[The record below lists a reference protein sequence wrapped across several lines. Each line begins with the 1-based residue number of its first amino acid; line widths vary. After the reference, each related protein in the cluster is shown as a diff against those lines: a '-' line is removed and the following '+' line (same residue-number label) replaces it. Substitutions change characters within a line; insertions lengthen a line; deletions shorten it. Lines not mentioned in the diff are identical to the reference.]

1 MRKILSLFILSMFV
15 ILLASCDGN
24 SKIEV
29 VIGMW
34 PESANTDDVAMFNT
48 WKERFESDYP
58 QYEIIG
64 ESFTYSVEAFTN
76 KANSKTLPTVFQTW
90 FTEPQM
96 IVSGG
101 HAKDITDIVKK
112 LGWYDKMDPVLR
124 DYLTFDD
131 RLYGIPRDGY
141 GLGLII
147 NLSVFEDAGLATDL
161 DDDGIV
167 DIVNPSNP
175 NEKYYPTTMD
185 ELLEYAITIKES
197 TQKDGLILLN
207 VDKQGGWQFT
217 NFAWAFGAELQVMGD
232 DQKVHS
238 NLNSPEAIAAM
249 EFLKSFYSATSDG
262 DSVVP
267 IGAMNYSEW
276 ATRLGNGQIGMAIAG
291 NDAISNA
298 ITQGGMNR
306 NDIAFV
312 PIPAGPGGQY
322 TLFGGTPYMFSA
334 YDSDEAVEGAI
345 RFLEYIGRSP
355 EVSQVAQDAMRE
367 GYQTASRKNM
377 LILPE
382 IKPWINEDYIQLTE
396 TLNAQY
402 VNVQAMHNF
411 NDFYN
416 ALQTTRRREE
426 PYFTQYMYELLDQ
439 VVYGLQNLSF
449 DVASSLNSKN
459 QLFEQYL
466 RNQLD

>member
-1 MRKILSLFILSMFV
+1 MKKILLLIMFIMTTLF
-15 ILLASCDGN
+15 LAACQGSG
-24 SKIEV
+24 KIEV

-34 PESANTDDVAMFNT
+34 PESANTSDIAMFNV
-48 WKERFESDYP
+48 WKERFEADYP
-58 QYEIIG
+58 EYEIIG
-64 ESFTYSVEAFTN
+64 ESFTYSVEAFYA

-101 HAKDITDIVKK
+101 HAKDVTKIVKD

-124 DYLTFDD
+124 SYLTFDEK
-131 RLYGIPRDGY
+131 LYGIPRDGY

-147 NLSVFEDAGLATDL
+147 NLNVFEDAGLAMDL

-167 DIVNPSNP
+167 DIVDPANPSV
-175 NEKYYPTTMD
+175 KYYPTTME
-185 ELLEYAITIKES
+185 ELLEYSVTIKET

-217 NFAWAFGAELQVMGD
+217 NFAWAFGASLQIEGED
-232 DQKVHS
+232 GKIHS
-238 NLNSPEAIAAM
+238 NLNSAESIAAM
-249 EFLKSFYSATSDG
+249 QFLKSFYSAADG

-267 IGAMNYSEW
+267 IGSMNYSEW

-306 NDIAFV
+306 NDLAFV

-334 YDSDEAVEGAI
+334 YESDEAVEGAI
-345 RFLEYIGRSP
+345 KFLEYIGRSP

-367 GYQTASRKNM
+367 GLQTANQKNM

-382 IKPWINEDYIQLTE
+382 VKPWINEDYLTVIN

-411 NDFYN
+411 NDFYQSLN
-416 ALQTTRRREE
+416 ETRRQEE
-426 PYFTQYMYELLDQ
+426 QYYTQYMYELLDQ
-439 VVYGLQNLSF
+439 VVIGLQNLSF
-449 DVASSLNSKN
+449 DVTSSLNSKN
-459 QLFEQYL
+459 ALFESYL
-466 RNQLD
+466 RERLD